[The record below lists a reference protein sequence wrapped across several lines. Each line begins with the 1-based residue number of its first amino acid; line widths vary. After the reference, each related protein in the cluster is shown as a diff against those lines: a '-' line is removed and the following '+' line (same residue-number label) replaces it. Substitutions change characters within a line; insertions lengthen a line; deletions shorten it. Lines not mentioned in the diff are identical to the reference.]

1 MLCRS
6 GKNQYGIK
14 YAVVFVTK
22 PCGLAGGNQ
31 HVRGKCCL
39 KDIVKPTIETF
50 LQKFIYDLTC
60 FCLTAITRNYGITVG
75 RLKEYHTLQ
84 VSKT

>member
-14 YAVVFVTK
+14 YAVVFVTT
-22 PCGLAGGNQ
+22 PCGLAGGYQ

-39 KDIVKPTIETF
+39 HETVKPTIYTF
-50 LQKFIYDLTC
+50 LLKFIYDPTC
-60 FCLTAITRNYGITVG
+60 FCLTSITRDYSITVG
-75 RLKEYHTLQ
+75 RLKDYQTLQ
-84 VSKT
+84 VSKI